1 MRAWAAKLIRNDPFS
16 VPIVPIVL
24 GSHTMNIMPNSA
36 AARDIA
42 YYIHPQ
48 TNLRR
53 HAEVGPVIVSK
64 GDGVYVVDENGNRYM
79 ETVAGLWCAALGFSA
94 NERIAKVAY
103 EQMLKLGY
111 YHTYRHTSNES
122 SIDLAEKLIQL
133 APVPMSKVLFQCS
146 GSEAN
151 DTAVKLAW
159 YYQAAMGRPEKN
171 KIIGRERGYHGS
183 TIAAVSVSGKPDMH
197 ADFALPLPMMRHT
210 EYPHFYRGHHD
221 GETEEEFATRMA
233 QALEDLILA
242 EGPDTVAAFFAEPVM
257 AAGGAIVPPK
267 TYFAKMQAVLKKY
280 DVLFIADE
288 VVCGFGRTGNW
299 WGSQTF
305 DLQPDMIS
313 CAKALSAAYQ
323 PISALMVNDK
333 IHQAMLAQSDK
344 LGAFAH
350 GYTHAGHPVTTA
362 VALEVIKI
370 YEEMDIVERAQRIGG
385 RMNAG
390 LQAFADHP
398 LVGDVRGVGILAGME
413 LMRDKATR
421 TPFEGGRAGAM
432 MDKYGRENGLILRII
447 GDRVAF
453 APPLIITEA
462 EVDDMLEKLGR
473 TLDQAHGEL
482 SAG

>member
-1 MRAWAAKLIRNDPFS
+1 
-16 VPIVPIVL
+16 
-24 GSHTMNIMPNSA
+24 MNIMPNSA